1 MSMKRS
7 KEVSRGRAREV
18 DGGFWDKK
26 EPERVYTWESDVSA
40 QPDEAFVAYT
50 PQQRY
55 SKDVLLT
62 HAKFGK
68 GIVTDVDGGK
78 IDVLFQEG
86 PKKLTHG
93 LAGGPVIQPKPLDEM
108 TESQPAAITVPAPP
122 PIHMPDEP
130 PAAALQQPQTF
141 EPPPAAPSDPTL
153 DDRPAPAAAPSD
165 DQRQTLDPPTDP
177 DPNASG
183 GTA

>member
-7 KEVSRGRAREV
+7 KEVTRGRAREV

-26 EPERVYTWESDVSA
+26 EPERVYSWETDVSA
-40 QPDEAFVAYT
+40 HPDSAFVAYT
-50 PQQRY
+50 PQQRFA
-55 SKDVLLT
+55 KDVLLT

-93 LAGGPVIQPKPLDEM
+93 LAGGPVIQPKPIDDM

-130 PAAALQQPQTF
+130 PAAALQQPSTLPQPF
-141 EPPPAAPSDPTL
+141 EPAAAPSEPTL
-153 DDRPAPAAAPSD
+153 DDRPAPSEE
-165 DQRQTLDPPTDP
+165 QRQTLDPPTDP

-183 GTA
+183 GSA